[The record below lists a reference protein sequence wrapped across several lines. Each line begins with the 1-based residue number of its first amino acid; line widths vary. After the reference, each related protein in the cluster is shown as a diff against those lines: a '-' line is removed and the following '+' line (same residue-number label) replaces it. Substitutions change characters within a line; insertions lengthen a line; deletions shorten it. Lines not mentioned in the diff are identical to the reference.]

1 MYLFCQAVFFNEA
14 SRGALRSFSLS
25 MMHLICQMKL
35 RGCLFK
41 LGRLNLGKSMLK
53 PSIKVS
59 GGTVFRIKV
68 MVVTFLRG

>member
-1 MYLFCQAVFFNEA
+1 
-14 SRGALRSFSLS
+14 
-25 MMHLICQMKL
+25 MKL